1 MNLLFETSAGYALFN
16 VNKSKFK
23 AAKDWKDFPKT
34 SKDVTDWV
42 TLKDFKDFADTS
54 EVLRAAVKM
63 IHGKVGKGLQK
74 FLLKNI
80 DSSSKTQLLVAEK
93 KYAKEISEKLG
104 IQCLANDNV
113 EELNRCVRMA
123 IGELLG
129 KVSADDFKNMSLGLA
144 HGLGRFKIKFS
155 ADKIDTMIIQ
165 AVNLY
170 QDLDKEI
177 NNYMMRL
184 REWFGYH
191 FPELTKIVPDNVL
204 YAKVIKVI
212 GMKHK
217 SGEAA
222 IEEVVSEDVAEEIR
236 HAAEISMGTDIT
248 EQDEEFIGGLAD
260 QVLELDSSR
269 TRLGEYIS
277 NRMMTVAP
285 NLSALVGE
293 MIAAKLISKAGSLL
307 NLAKNSA
314 STLQILGAEK
324 ALFKAMRSK
333 KQTPKYGIIYQTKMV
348 GGATGRVKGK
358 IARTLAAKSALCV
371 RFDALAEDEDN
382 SIGLKSKDYL
392 EKRLEVLEKQEAEGG
407 QRGDKRQSSGGFGG
421 YGGQRGGRNNYSG
434 RGDFQLNKRPNYN
447 GGGSGGKSF
456 QNKRVNY

>member
-1 MNLLFETSAGYALFN
+1 MKLLFETSAGLALFN
-16 VNKSKFK
+16 VNSVKFK
-23 AAKDWKDFPKT
+23 KAKTWKDFPKET
-34 SKDVTDWV
+34 EEIKKWI
-42 TLKDFKDFADTS
+42 TLTDFKDFKNTN
-54 EVLRAAVKM
+54 EVLRAAVKI
-63 IHGKVGKGLQK
+63 IHGKVGNTLKK

-80 DSSSKTQLLVAEK
+80 KKDSKSQLLVIDK
-93 KYAKEISEKLG
+93 KFAKSISEKLG
-104 IQCLANDNV
+104 ITCVSNDQV
-113 EELNRCVRMA
+113 EELSRCVRLAM
-123 IGELLG
+123 GDLL
-129 KVSADDFKNMSLGLA
+129 SNITEEDFKNMSLGLA

-184 REWFGYH
+184 REWYGYH
-191 FPELTKIVPDNVL
+191 FPELTKIIPENVM
-204 YAKVIKVI
+204 YAKVVQTI
-212 GMKHK
+212 GIRTK
-217 SGEAA
+217 SESAN
-222 IEEVVSEDVAEEIR
+222 IEEIVAEDIAQEVR

-248 EQDEEFIGGLAD
+248 EQDEEFILGLAS
-260 QVLELDSSR
+260 QVLELDASR

-293 MIAAKLISKAGSLL
+293 MIAAKLISKSGSLL

-333 KQTPKYGIIYQTKMV
+333 KKTPKYGIIYQTKLV
-348 GGATGRVKGK
+348 GSASNRVKGK
-358 IARTLAAKSALCV
+358 ISRTLAAKSALCV
-371 RFDALAEDEDN
+371 RFDALNEDESN
-382 SIGLKSKDYL
+382 EIGIKNKEYL

-407 QRGDKRQSSGGFGG
+407 QNRGKKFNTGNYG
-421 YGGQRGGRNNYSG
+421 YQNQGGRNQYSN
-434 RGDFQLNKRPNYN
+434 RGDMSLNKRGNFGN
-447 GGGSGGKSF
+447 GNQQGSYG
-456 QNKRVNY
+456 NKRVKS

>member
-16 VNKSKFK
+16 INSKKFE
-23 AAKDWKDFPKT
+23 AASTWQDFPQT
-34 SKDVTDWV
+34 SEQVNEWV
-42 TLKDFKDFADTS
+42 TLKDFKDFNDTS

-63 IHGKVGKGLQK
+63 IYGKVGSSLKK

-80 DSSSKTQLLVAEK
+80 NQKSKGSLLVGDK
-93 KYAKEISEKLG
+93 KYAKEIAEKLG
-104 IQCLANDNV
+104 IKCISNDQVDELIRSVRLALGDLLSNV
-113 EELNRCVRMA
+113 
-123 IGELLG
+123 
-129 KVSADDFKNMSLGLA
+129 SQDDFKNMSLGLA

-184 REWFGYH
+184 REWYGYH
-191 FPELTKIVPDNVL
+191 FPELSKIIPDNVL
-204 YAKVIKVI
+204 YAKVVQAVGIRTNSDTAK
-212 GMKHK
+212 
-217 SGEAA
+217 
-222 IEEVVSEDVAEEIR
+222 IEDIVAEDVAQEVR
-236 HAAEISMGTDIT
+236 HGAEISMGTDIT
-248 EQDEEFIGGLAD
+248 KKDEEFILGLAA
-260 QVLELDSSR
+260 QVLELDVSR
-269 TRLGEYIS
+269 TKLGEYIS

-333 KQTPKYGIIYQTKMV
+333 KKTPKYGIIYQTKLV

-358 IARTLAAKSALCV
+358 ISRTLAAKSALCV
-371 RFDALAEDEDN
+371 RFDALNEDESN
-382 SIGLKSKDYL
+382 EIGLKNKEYL

-407 QRGDKRQSSGGFGG
+407 QKKGKRFNQGSNGYQNQGGRNQYSGRRDFGLNKRNNFDGGNNNRGYGDKRV
-421 YGGQRGGRNNYSG
+421 
-434 RGDFQLNKRPNYN
+434 
-447 GGGSGGKSF
+447 KS
-456 QNKRVNY
+456 

>member
-1 MNLLFETSAGYALFN
+1 MKLLFETSAGYALFDIN
-16 VNKSKFK
+16 SAKFK
-23 AAKDWKDFPKT
+23 QAKKWKDFPQSVEEVGK
-34 SKDVTDWV
+34 WV
-42 TLKDFKDFADTS
+42 TLKGFKDFRDTT

-63 IHGKVGKGLQK
+63 IHGKVGKSLQK
-74 FLLKNI
+74 FLITNMGQGSG
-80 DSSSKTQLLVAEK
+80 SSLLVGDK
-93 KYAKEISEKLG
+93 KFAKEIAEKLN
-104 IQCLANDNV
+104 IRCQSNDRV
-113 EELNRCVRMA
+113 DELIRCVRLA
-123 IGELLG
+123 IGDLLSN
-129 KVSADDFKNMSLGLA
+129 VSQDDFKNMSLGLA

-184 REWFGYH
+184 REWYGYH
-191 FPELTKIVPDNVL
+191 FPELGKIIPDNLL
-204 YAKVIKVI
+204 YAKVVQAI
-212 GMKHK
+212 GIRTN
-217 SGEAA
+217 SDTAE
-222 IEEVVSEDVAEEIR
+222 IEDIVAEDIAQEVR

-248 EQDEEFIGGLAD
+248 EKDEEFILGLAA
-260 QVLELDSSR
+260 QVIELDSSR
-269 TRLGEYIS
+269 AKLGEYIS

-324 ALFKAMRSK
+324 ALFKAMRNK
-333 KQTPKYGIIYQTKMV
+333 KKTPKHGIIYQTKMV

-358 IARTLAAKSALCV
+358 ISRALAAKSALCV
-371 RFDALAEDEDN
+371 RFDALNEDESND
-382 SIGLKSKDYL
+382 IGLKSKEYL

-407 QRGDKRQSSGGFGG
+407 QKRGNKFSTGASG
-421 YGGQRGGRNNYSG
+421 YQNQGGRNNYSD
-434 RGDFQLNKRPNYN
+434 RGDFALQKRGNFNRQRGQGNYRA
-447 GGGSGGKSF
+447 
-456 QNKRVNY
+456 KRVKS